1 MKKAVLAIA
10 VLGLLGLGWWWAT
23 RAPHAPVA
31 AIVVPTPAAGVPGLP
46 LLAMGRIG
54 AGGDDTIPAHTQGRV
69 KHVYFNDGAY
79 VHQGD
84 VLVKLTNYSFIIAP
98 RDGFLGN
105 CRVEAGQYVGV
116 TTPITTISR
125 RRSLVVTVTKP
136 AASADG
142 IQPGDSV
149 RVWVATRPDRV
160 VMGLAKQVAN
170 GRAGSPAGLE
180 ILLGPGAPFR
190 RGETACLGRAVA
202 RRSEP
207 VEAVKTV
214 Q

>member
-1 MKKAVLAIA
+1 MMKKALLTVA
-10 VLGLLGLGWWWAT
+10 VLGLAALGWWWST

-31 AIVVPTPAAGVPGLP
+31 AIVLPTPAAGASNLP

-54 AGGDDTIPAHTQGRV
+54 AGGDDTIPARTQGRI

-79 VHQGD
+79 AHRGD

-125 RRSLVVTVTKP
+125 RRSLMVTVTQP

-142 IQPGDSV
+142 IRPGDSV

-160 VMGLAKQVAN
+160 VMGLARLATAN
-170 GRAGSPAGLE
+170 GRAGSPQGLE
-180 ILLGPGAPFR
+180 ILLAPGAPFR
-190 RGETACLGRAVA
+190 RGETACVGRAA
-202 RRSEP
+202 A
-207 VEAVKTV
+207 VEAAATAK
-214 Q
+214 